1 MEESLLFHGVST
13 VKGKKKEKGSLE
25 LSRLYNKEGLLH
37 VLISSEANIISNQVK
52 KLHFEILGH
61 EHLIAKVTGIMKLR
75 WPSADLQSLV

>member
-52 KLHFEILGH
+52 KQG
-61 EHLIAKVTGIMKLR
+61 R
-75 WPSADLQSLV
+75 SLSFLLEDFYFSHSRGASLCKQ